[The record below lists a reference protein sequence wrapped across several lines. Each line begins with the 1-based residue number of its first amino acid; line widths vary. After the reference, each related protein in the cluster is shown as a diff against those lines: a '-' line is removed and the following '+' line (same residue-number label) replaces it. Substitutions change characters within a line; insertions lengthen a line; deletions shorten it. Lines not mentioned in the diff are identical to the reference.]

1 MQNRSRHRIEAA
13 KLRAETVKLEAEARK
28 LDAEAAKLEAEAHHF
43 DAETA
48 LAWEESA
55 AIRWRVLVEYLKWVA
70 LAATAFVAILKFAE
84 GGLLP

>member
-1 MQNRSRHRIEAA
+1 MQNPNLLQTEAA
-13 KLRAETVKLEAEARK
+13 KLLAETAKLEAEAHK
-28 LDAEAAKLEAEAHHF
+28 LEAEAAKLEAEAHRF

-70 LAATAFVAILKFAE
+70 LAATAFVAILKFVD
-84 GGLLP
+84 GGQLP

>member
-1 MQNRSRHRIEAA
+1 MHNPARNQTEAA
-13 KLRAETVKLEAEARK
+13 RRQAETVKLEAEARK
-28 LDAEAAKLEAEAHHF
+28 LEAEAAKLEAEAHHF

-70 LAATAFVAILKFAE
+70 LAATAFVAILKFVD
-84 GGLLP
+84 GGQLP